1 MAIATVTLFLA
12 LAFSSFYICK
22 MKRAMKRERTEMT
35 GLLSIGEEQSDD
47 QNYVELPN
55 EDSNDEEE

>member
-1 MAIATVTLFLA
+1 
-12 LAFSSFYICK
+12 
-22 MKRAMKRERTEMT
+22 MT